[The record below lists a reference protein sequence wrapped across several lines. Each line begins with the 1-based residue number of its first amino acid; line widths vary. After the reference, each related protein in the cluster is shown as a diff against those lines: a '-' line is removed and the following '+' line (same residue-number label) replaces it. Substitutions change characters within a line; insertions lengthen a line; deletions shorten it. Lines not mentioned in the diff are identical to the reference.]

1 MKGSVWEA
9 NVLAQQVYHMQL
21 KSSELFRMLLALKE
35 AIRIRQSIGVSNIS
49 CVVFPW
55 RKVSTNLSANW
66 PKVGVIE
73 SVRSANVDTQF
84 ERGVVVVS

>member
-1 MKGSVWEA
+1 MC
-9 NVLAQQVYHMQL
+9 
-21 KSSELFRMLLALKE
+21 R
-35 AIRIRQSIGVSNIS
+35 IS

-55 RKVSTNLSANW
+55 RKVSTNLSAKW
-66 PKVGVIE
+66 PKVGIIE